1 MSVAEPSLSPSGV
14 LYWEQDAEGA
24 KLDWRDALFS
34 LATQKTGTN
43 SSPVLRFWHEYGR
56 RYVSALCHTPQG
68 AESVETTPPTVE
80 ELESFVAAAPPM
92 RGGEYLTGQVL
103 ADIWQSLQEWTTE
116 QLEEVDLELFLQKRA
131 PQWRQVG
138 RVFFHLAENKNH
150 PQRPF
155 AFMATYTT
163 GLSQDG
169 KLRHLP
175 LGKSLEQYAG
185 AKNRQALIRLL
196 SPLQQAGES
205 VAWVQEMVD
214 SAEIYQPQ
222 AWSPNQAYR
231 LLRDALPLEQ
241 SGLSVLLPNWWKKR
255 PRPRVEVT
263 IGEQKGA
270 ALGVSALMEFDVG
283 VALGS
288 EELSAEELTELLS
301 GDEGLV
307 QFKGQWIEVD
317 KLRLAEALEHWKSIQ
332 KQAKNGE
339 LTFIE
344 GMRLLAGASADLG
357 LESDEDEE
365 QREWVHIQPGL
376 GLAKLLQQL
385 RQPELLESTTSQ
397 RLRATLRPYQEIGLA
412 WMHLLSGL
420 GLGACLADDMGLGKT
435 IQVLALLSSQK
446 EGPSLLVVP
455 ASLLGNWK
463 REQERFVP
471 DLRMVIAHP
480 SEMDKTSLDALSG
493 SLKERRSE
501 LELVITSYSMLTRQS
516 WLSEVD
522 WNLVIL
528 DEAQAIKNPSTS
540 QTKAVKKLQARARVA
555 LTGTPVEN
563 RVGDLWS
570 LFDFLNPGLLG
581 SASVFRSFLK
591 QLQTREQAQF
601 APLRQ
606 LVGPYILRRKKTD
619 HRIISDLPDKIESLA
634 YCGLTK
640 PQVKLYEKNVKAM
653 VDALATTDK
662 MARRAL
668 VLQTLM
674 RLKQICNHPSQF
686 LGDGDYKP
694 THSGKFVRLAE
705 ICQELH
711 ERQEKVLIF
720 TQFREIIEPL
730 SEYLATIFERPGLT
744 LHGGTKVKERQQL
757 VERFQQEQG
766 PPFFLLSL
774 KAGGTGLT
782 LTQASHVIH
791 FDRWWNPAVENQA
804 TDRAFRIGQRR
815 NVLVHKFITQG
826 TLEERIDQ
834 VIAQKQKLSD
844 ELLDGDSEIN
854 LTELTDE
861 ELLNLVRLDVN
872 QAMI

>member
-1 MSVAEPSLSPSGV
+1 MNFAEPSLSPSGG
-14 LYWEQDAEGA
+14 LYWDQDG
-24 KLDWRDALFS
+24 DWRDLLFS
-34 LATQKTGTN
+34 LAAQKTSADT
-43 SSPVLRFWHEYGR
+43 SPVLKFWRDFGR
-56 RYVSALCHTPQG
+56 RYLSALCHIPQG
-68 AESVETTPPTVE
+68 AVAIEVPLPAPD
-80 ELESFVAAAPPM
+80 ELEALAIAAPPM
-92 RGGEYLTGQVL
+92 RGGEYLTEETM
-103 ADIWQSLQEWTTE
+103 ASIWRSLQEWTTE
-116 QLEEVDLELFLQKRA
+116 QLEKVELELFLQNRA
-131 PQWRQVG
+131 PNWRQVG

-150 PQRPF
+150 PERPF

-163 GLSQDG
+163 GLSTDG

-185 AKNRQALIRLL
+185 SKNRQALIKLL
-196 SPLQQAGES
+196 SPIQQAGEN
-205 VAWVQEMVD
+205 VAWIQQMVD
-214 SAEIYQPQ
+214 SAKIYQPQ
-222 AWSPNQAYR
+222 AWTPNQAYR
-231 LLRDALPLEQ
+231 LLRDTPTLEQ

-270 ALGVSALMEFDVG
+270 ALGASALMEFDVG

-288 EELSAEELTELLS
+288 EELSPEELAELLS

-307 QFKGQWIEVD
+307 QFKGQWVEVD
-317 KLRLAEALEHWKSIQ
+317 KSRLAEALEHWKTVQ
-332 KQAKNGE
+332 KQAKNGQ

-344 GMRLLAGASADLG
+344 GMRLLAGASADLSS
-357 LESDEDEE
+357 EPDENEE
-365 QREWVHIQPGL
+365 RDWVHVQPGE
-376 GLAKLLQQL
+376 GFAQLLEQL
-385 RQPELLESTTSQ
+385 RQPELLETTTSR
-397 RLRATLRPYQEIGLA
+397 RLQATLRPYQKVGLA
-412 WMHLLSGL
+412 WMRLLSGL

-435 IQVLALLSSQK
+435 VQVLALLTTQE

-463 REQERFVP
+463 KEQERFAP
-471 DLRMVIAHP
+471 DLRMVVAHP
-480 SEMDKTSLDALSG
+480 SEMDKTALEA
-493 SLKERRSE
+493 LAEDLRNHRSD
-501 LELVITSYSMLTRQS
+501 LELVVTSYSMLTRQS
-516 WLSEVD
+516 WLNEVD

-540 QTKAVKKLQARARVA
+540 QAKTVKKLPARARVA

-581 SASVFRSFLK
+581 SATVFRSFLK
-591 QLQTREQAQF
+591 QLQAREQAQF

-619 HRIISDLPDKIESLA
+619 RQIISDLPDKIESLA

-640 PQVKLYEKNVKAM
+640 PQVKLYEKVVKTMA
-653 VDALATTDK
+653 DKLASTDK

-674 RLKQICNHPSQF
+674 QLKQICNHPSQL
-686 LGDGDYKP
+686 LGDSDYKP
-694 THSGKFVRLAE
+694 SMSGKFLRLGE
-705 ICQELH
+705 ISQELH

-720 TQFREIIEPL
+720 TQFREIIDPL
-730 SEYLATIFERPGLT
+730 SDYLATIFGRPGLT
-744 LHGGTKVKERQQL
+744 LHGGTKVKERQHL
-757 VERFQQEQG
+757 VDLFQQEQG

-804 TDRAFRIGQRR
+804 TDRAFRIGQKR
-815 NVLVHKFITQG
+815 NVLVHKFMTQG

-844 ELLDGDSEIN
+844 ELLDGENEVN

-861 ELLNLVRLDVN
+861 ELLDLVRLDVN
-872 QAMI
+872 QALI